1 MEFQQAFVIRFRVQG
16 LVWASLAVIKSGF
29 KKGFRMPGRER
40 ARERER
46 GGRALVPGGPYSRE
60 TQTERGFVLL
70 LKELL
75 LLLSRCTRGP
85 CRKPKTHPAFRAV
98 RCEPSAKGCN
108 RRQWGARA
116 SLASCEGLGFRTSS
130 KKGFRVSLACL
141 GST

>member
-46 GGRALVPGGPYSRE
+46 DREREKERGGRALVPGGPYSRE

-70 LKELL
+70 LKRTAPAPLQVHPWPVPKAQD
-75 LLLSRCTRGP
+75 TP
-85 CRKPKTHPAFRAV
+85 CVPCCQV
-98 RCEPSAKGCN
+98 
-108 RRQWGARA
+108 
-116 SLASCEGLGFRTSS
+116 
-130 KKGFRVSLACL
+130 
-141 GST
+141 